1 MALLIPARNDPMHRP
16 ATVPEGCDDG
26 WVAVV
31 VVEEEVVRGGRI
43 RAGGNGG
50 LVMLLTALTFIQHL
64 PPLPLATTM
73 SLGALLIPLPASS
86 EALLYCSKISLK
98 PST

>member
-31 VVEEEVVRGGRI
+31 VEEEVVRGVRI

-50 LVMLLTALTFIQHL
+50 LVMLMTALAFTQQL